1 MDIKAAV
8 KQLTHKHK
16 TNNPYELAQLLNII
30 VMYAELGST
39 WGYFTTYKRSKF
51 IIINQNISEE
61 LQTYTCAHELGHSVL
76 HKGVST
82 PFLKA
87 HTLFS
92 IDKIMTTRQTGG
104 LTTGYKPLILAS
116 ASRRW
121 LSLCSS
127 HIALFSFAAPVR
139 GVLNTSYP

>member
-8 KQLTHKHK
+8 EQLTKKYKNTNPYTLAKQL
-16 TNNPYELAQLLNII
+16 NIM
-30 VMYAELGST
+30 VRYDNLGST
-39 WGYFTTYKRSKF
+39 WGYYTTYKRCRF
-51 IIINQNISEE
+51 IIINENISET

-92 IDKIMTTRQTGG
+92 IDKIERQANTFAVELLLPDELLKQYPETSIHRLADMVGVPMG
-104 LTTGYKPLILAS
+104 LE
-116 ASRRW
+116 
-121 LSLCSS
+121 
-127 HIALFSFAAPVR
+127 
-139 GVLNTSYP
+139 VLKMK

>member
-61 LQTYTCAHELGHSVL
+61 LQSYTCAHELGHSVL

-92 IDKIMTTRQTGG
+92 IDKIERQANTFAVELLPDELLQQYPETSIHRLADMVGVPMG
-104 LTTGYKPLILAS
+104 LE
-116 ASRRW
+116 
-121 LSLCSS
+121 
-127 HIALFSFAAPVR
+127 
-139 GVLNTSYP
+139 VLKK

>member
-61 LQTYTCAHELGHSVL
+61 LQAYTCAHELGHSVL

-92 IDKIMTTRQTGG
+92 IDKIERQAT
-104 LTTGYKPLILAS
+104 PS
-116 ASRRW
+116 PWNCSCRM
-121 LSLCSS
+121 SCCSS
-127 HIALFSFAAPVR
+127 TRKLPSTAL
-139 GVLNTSYP
+139 LTW

>member
-39 WGYFTTYKRSKF
+39 WGYYTTYKRSKF

-61 LQTYTCAHELGHSVL
+61 LQNTPAPMSLGTVFYIKAYRRHSS
-76 HKGVST
+76 KPI
-82 PFLKA
+82 PF
-87 HTLFS
+87 
-92 IDKIMTTRQTGG
+92 
-104 LTTGYKPLILAS
+104 S
-116 ASRRW
+116 A
-121 LSLCSS
+121 
-127 HIALFSFAAPVR
+127 
-139 GVLNTSYP
+139 

>member
-39 WGYFTTYKRSKF
+39 WGYYTTYKRSKF

-61 LQTYTCAHELGHSVL
+61 LQSYTCAHELGLSVL

-92 IDKIMTTRQTGG
+92 IEKIERQANTFAVELLLPDELLQQYPETSIHRLADMVGVPMG
-104 LTTGYKPLILAS
+104 LE
-116 ASRRW
+116 
-121 LSLCSS
+121 
-127 HIALFSFAAPVR
+127 
-139 GVLNTSYP
+139 VLKK

>member
-8 KQLTHKHK
+8 KQLTHKYK
-16 TNNPYELAQLLNII
+16 TNNPFELAQLLNII

-51 IIINQNISEE
+51 IILNQNISEE

-92 IDKIMTTRQTGG
+92 IEKIERQANTFAVELLLPDELLQQYPETSVHRLADMVGVPMG
-104 LTTGYKPLILAS
+104 LE
-116 ASRRW
+116 
-121 LSLCSS
+121 
-127 HIALFSFAAPVR
+127 
-139 GVLNTSYP
+139 VLKK

>member
-16 TNNPYELAQLLNII
+16 TNNPFELAQLLNII

-39 WGYFTTYKRSKF
+39 WGYYTTYKRSKF

-61 LQTYTCAHELGHSVL
+61 LQSYTCAHELSHSVL

-92 IDKIMTTRQTGG
+92 IDKIERQANTFAVELLLPDELLQQYLETSIHRLADMVGVPMG
-104 LTTGYKPLILAS
+104 LE
-116 ASRRW
+116 
-121 LSLCSS
+121 
-127 HIALFSFAAPVR
+127 
-139 GVLNTSYP
+139 VLKK

>member
-61 LQTYTCAHELGHSVL
+61 LQSYTCAHELDTVFYIKAYRHHSS
-76 HKGVST
+76 KPT
-82 PFLKA
+82 PF
-87 HTLFS
+87 
-92 IDKIMTTRQTGG
+92 
-104 LTTGYKPLILAS
+104 S
-116 ASRRW
+116 AW
-121 LSLCSS
+121 N
-127 HIALFSFAAPVR
+127 V
-139 GVLNTSYP
+139 

>member
-61 LQTYTCAHELGHSVL
+61 LQSYTCAHELGHSVL
-76 HKGVST
+76 HKGV
-82 PFLKA
+82 
-87 HTLFS
+87 
-92 IDKIMTTRQTGG
+92 
-104 LTTGYKPLILAS
+104 
-116 ASRRW
+116 
-121 LSLCSS
+121 
-127 HIALFSFAAPVR
+127 
-139 GVLNTSYP
+139 

>member
-51 IIINQNISEE
+51 IIINQNPKNCNHTPAPMSLDTVFYIKA
-61 LQTYTCAHELGHSVL
+61 CRRHSS
-76 HKGVST
+76 KPT
-82 PFLKA
+82 PFSA
-87 HTLFS
+87 
-92 IDKIMTTRQTGG
+92 
-104 LTTGYKPLILAS
+104 LIK
-116 ASRRW
+116 
-121 LSLCSS
+121 
-127 HIALFSFAAPVR
+127 
-139 GVLNTSYP
+139 